1 VVVDFHIVIP
11 TWENLDS
18 FEFVLMRPRATAAD
32 GHSNLSLSL
41 YCLHYISY
49 LLPSHFKNA
58 VLIINWFIS
67 FVKSCQFL
75 NRFFFH
81 HIGISRKKMSGKWPS
96 FRKINSRVYSFYLLF
111 FYILI
116 SSERKSKIFACEK
129 IGIEY

>member
-18 FEFVLMRPRATAAD
+18 FEFVFMRPRATAAD
-32 GHSNLSLSL
+32 GHSNLSL

-49 LLPSHFKNA
+49 LLPSHFKNT
-58 VLIINWFIS
+58 VLIFNWFIS

-81 HIGISRKKMSGKWPS
+81 HIVLSSKNKWPS